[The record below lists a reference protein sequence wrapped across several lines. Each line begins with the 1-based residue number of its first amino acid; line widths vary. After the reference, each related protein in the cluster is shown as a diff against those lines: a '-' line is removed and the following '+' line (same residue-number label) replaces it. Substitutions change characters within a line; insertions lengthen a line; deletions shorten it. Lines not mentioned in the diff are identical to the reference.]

1 MYIFHTYCTTF
12 GNSLQAELGFHLAVI
27 FVPKNRLLHPAAIKR
42 KDGTMAK
49 AKYKKNSRG
58 EYHTRIWDGTYNA
71 DGSKHRVNLK
81 SKKSS
86 ADLERKVNALKSQVE
101 NGQYVQDSDIL
112 FLDYARQWLRVKKGV
127 REKNTQA
134 MYRNV
139 IETHLSFLADVR
151 LADIRNSH
159 FQLAINRAL
168 DKPRTCQQI
177 YITFKQILK
186 MAVTDN
192 CLGAGMFDMI
202 CSDINLPKYTRTE
215 KRALTPLEK
224 DAVFAADFTDRER
237 AFVYLIYYC
246 GLRRGE
252 ALALSVFDFSFE
264 AGKSTVSITKS
275 LIFVNNA
282 PEIKEMPKT
291 DNGFRK
297 IPLPEQAAKFLK
309 GYIAK
314 LDGTQLFTS
323 RNSPLITH
331 SSYVKMWASI
341 VRKMNRAAGGTES
354 FPAINGLTAHI
365 FRHNYCS
372 NLCYKVPEISI
383 KKIARLMGDSEK
395 MVMDVYNHIID
406 EKEDVFGVV
415 EDALAM

>member
-1 MYIFHTYCTTF
+1 
-12 GNSLQAELGFHLAVI
+12 
-27 FVPKNRLLHPAAIKR
+27 
-42 KDGTMAK
+42 MAK

-58 EYHTRIWDGTYNA
+58 EYHTRIWDGTYNP

-86 ADLERKVNALKSQVE
+86 ADLERQVNALKSQVE
-101 NGQYVQDSDIL
+101 NGRYVQDSDTL
-112 FLDYARQWLRVKKGV
+112 FLDYARQWLRVKKDV
-127 REKNTQA
+127 REQNTQA
-134 MYRNV
+134 MYRNIV
-139 IETHLSFLADVR
+139 EKHLSFLADVR
-151 LADIRNSH
+151 LSEIRNSH

-192 CLGAGMFDMI
+192 YLGAGMYEMI

-215 KRALTPLEK
+215 KRALTQAEK
-224 DAVFAADFTDRER
+224 DAIRTADFTDRER
-237 AFVYLIYYC
+237 AFVYIIYSC

-252 ALALSVFDFSFE
+252 ALALSAFDFSFE
-264 AGKSTVSITKS
+264 ANKSTISITKT
-275 LIFVNNA
+275 LIFANNV
-282 PEIKEMPKT
+282 PEIKAMPKT

-297 IPLPEQAAKFLK
+297 VPLPEQAAAFLK
-309 GYIAK
+309 KYISG

-341 VRKMNRAAGGTES
+341 VRKMNRAAGGTDA
-354 FPAINGLTAHI
+354 FPVISGLTAHI

-372 NLCYKVPEISI
+372 ELCYKVPEISI
-383 KKIARLMGDSEK
+383 KKIARLMGDSGK
-395 MVMDVYNHIID
+395 IVMDVYNHIID
-406 EKEDVFGVV
+406 EKEDVFSVV
-415 EDALAM
+415 EEALAI

>member
-1 MYIFHTYCTTF
+1 
-12 GNSLQAELGFHLAVI
+12 
-27 FVPKNRLLHPAAIKR
+27 
-42 KDGTMAK
+42 MAK

-58 EYHTRIWDGTYNA
+58 DYHTRIWDGTYNP

-112 FLDYARQWLRVKKGV
+112 FLDYARQWLRTKKGV

-139 IETHLSFLADVR
+139 IETHLSFLSDVR

-192 CLGAGMFDMI
+192 YLGAGMYEMI

-215 KRALTPLEK
+215 KRALTQAEK
-224 DAVFAADFTDRER
+224 DAVHAADFTDRER
-237 AFVYLIYYC
+237 AFVYIIYYC

-252 ALALSVFDFSFE
+252 ALAMSVFDFSFVP
-264 AGKSTVSITKS
+264 GKSTVSITKS
-275 LIFVNNA
+275 LIFENNT
-282 PEIKEMPKT
+282 PEIKAMPKT

-297 IPLPEQAAKFLK
+297 VPLPELAAEFLK
-309 GYIAK
+309 GYINK

-341 VRKMNRAAGGTES
+341 VHKMNRAAGGTDS
-354 FPAINGLTAHI
+354 FPAIDGLTAHI

-383 KKIARLMGDSEK
+383 KKIARLIGDSEK
-395 MVMDVYNHIID
+395 IVMDVYNHIID

-415 EDALAM
+415 EEALAM